1 MHIGTFLLAIS
12 VLWLGS
18 EVLLVRFRRSKSA
31 STRHDRFTFWYL
43 WLAIAAAVGGAIYC
57 GTQQFGSFGTTSTY
71 AGIAGIVLIVA
82 GICVR
87 WMAIVTLKHQFTV
100 DVAIV
105 DQHKLITNGI
115 YRYLRHPAYAGTLL
129 SFLGLGLAFAN
140 WISLACIIV
149 LVPLAFLRRIQ
160 VEERVLRDQF
170 GMDYERYCATTRRL
184 VPFLY

>member
-1 MHIGTFLLAIS
+1 MHIGTIILAVSI
-12 VLWLGS
+12 LWLGS
-18 EVLLVRFRRSKSA
+18 EIFLVRFRRSKDTG
-31 STRHDRFTFWYL
+31 TRRDRFTFWYL
-43 WLAIAAAVGGAIYC
+43 WLGIASAVGGAVYF
-57 GTQQFGSFGTTSTY
+57 GTQPYGNVGPVSTY
-71 AGIAGIVLIVA
+71 CRIAGIALIVA
-82 GICVR
+82 GIVVR
-87 WMAIVTLKHQFTV
+87 WTAIVTLKHQFTV

-140 WISLACIIV
+140 WISLVIV
-149 LVPLAFLRRIQ
+149 VLLVPLVFLRRIQ

-170 GMDYERYCATTRRL
+170 GVDYDRYCASTWRL